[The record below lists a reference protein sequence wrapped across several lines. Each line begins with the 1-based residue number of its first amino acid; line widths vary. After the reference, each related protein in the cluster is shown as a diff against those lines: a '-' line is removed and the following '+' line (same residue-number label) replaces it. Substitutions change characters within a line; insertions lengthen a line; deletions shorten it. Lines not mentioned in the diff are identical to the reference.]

1 MTADRDFDRMLGTWF
16 EARAISC
23 APEGLLERSLERVD
37 PTRQRAGWR
46 IRDGGR
52 SPRAMGRPAT
62 ARASLGRMLAVVA
75 VIAIATAAGLFLR
88 LSPATINGPSSAP
101 SVAPEPS
108 ASVAPS
114 PSPTPTR
121 TPGALIAY
129 IRTTEKPNR
138 TAGNPNQL
146 LCYSTDPACPIPRL
160 WIVRSDGSGAH
171 ELLPGGTGNQSGMA
185 WSPDGTRLIYS
196 EAGKLYLT
204 DASGSTPQ
212 VVDTGCVAPCEGDW
226 YAAFSNDGAH
236 LAFLRNSKDA
246 SGYSGPGAIAT
257 MDLTSGRVV
266 ELSST
271 APAGG
276 MSPRWSPDGKQIVF
290 WRGGEKDTGG
300 PVAPTLAAVFVVDA
314 DGQNLRQI
322 SPTTLAAQFA
332 EWSPDGSR
340 IVFTSPDTQHQ
351 GIYTVRPDGTDL
363 RRLTTD
369 GISNGATWTPDGRIL
384 FVRGSVGA
392 GNVGSPAF
400 WTMDADG
407 TNAAQLMPGAVTG
420 ATSGDPAWQPAGG
433 PSIVPP
439 PWNPSPANL
448 VGPPPP
454 TPSATPIPALAPGFS
469 WTGSMN
475 TANNG
480 PLRGGATK
488 LADGR
493 VLLTGGC
500 STATE
505 LYDPATGTFSPTGS
519 MTATRGGE
527 TATLL
532 QDGRVL
538 ITGGYNCG
546 DAAHAGTWASA
557 ELYDPA
563 TGTFSPTGSMS
574 KPREFH
580 TATLLPDG
588 RVLITGGITGAS
600 PLASLSVVLT
610 SYHGA
615 TTAAA
620 SPNVAA
626 TSSDV
631 LASAELYDPKTGTF
645 SKTGSMSTFRD
656 DHTATLLQDGRVL
669 VVGGGGEGYASVTS
683 AELYDPARGTFSRT
697 GSMKSGRWLH
707 TATLLQD
714 GRVLIAGGKAAD
726 DKTYASA
733 EVYDPGSGTFSQT
746 GSMNAGRQ
754 QHTAT
759 LLRDGRVLVAGGY
772 EYDGVHWNVLS
783 ATELYDPGTGKF
795 SPIGSMGQPRM
806 EQTATLLDD
815 GRVLIAGGL
824 GIGNAGDVGLTS
836 AVLYQP

>member
-332 EWSPDGSR
+332 ECSPRWNRPATVDDGRDLEWSDL
-340 IVFTSPDTQHQ
+340 DT
-351 GIYTVRPDGTDL
+351 GRANPLRPRFGWRGK
-363 RRLTTD
+363 RRL
-369 GISNGATWTPDGRIL
+369 
-384 FVRGSVGA
+384 A
-392 GNVGSPAF
+392 G
-400 WTMDADG
+400 
-407 TNAAQLMPGAVTG
+407 
-420 ATSGDPAWQPAGG
+420 
-433 PSIVPP
+433 
-439 PWNPSPANL
+439 
-448 VGPPPP
+448 
-454 TPSATPIPALAPGFS
+454 
-469 WTGSMN
+469 
-475 TANNG
+475 
-480 PLRGGATK
+480 
-488 LADGR
+488 
-493 VLLTGGC
+493 
-500 STATE
+500 
-505 LYDPATGTFSPTGS
+505 
-519 MTATRGGE
+519 
-527 TATLL
+527 
-532 QDGRVL
+532 
-538 ITGGYNCG
+538 
-546 DAAHAGTWASA
+546 
-557 ELYDPA
+557 
-563 TGTFSPTGSMS
+563 
-574 KPREFH
+574 
-580 TATLLPDG
+580 
-588 RVLITGGITGAS
+588 
-600 PLASLSVVLT
+600 
-610 SYHGA
+610 
-615 TTAAA
+615 
-620 SPNVAA
+620 
-626 TSSDV
+626 
-631 LASAELYDPKTGTF
+631 
-645 SKTGSMSTFRD
+645 
-656 DHTATLLQDGRVL
+656 
-669 VVGGGGEGYASVTS
+669 
-683 AELYDPARGTFSRT
+683 
-697 GSMKSGRWLH
+697 
-707 TATLLQD
+707 
-714 GRVLIAGGKAAD
+714 
-726 DKTYASA
+726 
-733 EVYDPGSGTFSQT
+733 
-746 GSMNAGRQ
+746 
-754 QHTAT
+754 
-759 LLRDGRVLVAGGY
+759 
-772 EYDGVHWNVLS
+772 
-783 ATELYDPGTGKF
+783 
-795 SPIGSMGQPRM
+795 
-806 EQTATLLDD
+806 LLDD
-815 GRVLIAGGL
+815 GRRRHERRPAHARGGDWSHVRGSGLAAGRRAIDRSPAMEPLAREPRRTAAAHAL
-824 GIGNAGDVGLTS
+824 GDSDSSAGTGVQLDRLDEHRE
-836 AVLYQP
+836 